1 MQVLMTPLLYKDME
15 IDVERLDQD
24 LFATLE
30 EDHLGLPHVQTLRIS
45 MEDGAHADEGMS
57 DLQAHVVCRLL
68 NAIPRNSLTRIEYD
82 TTYSS
87 DKNKQRLTCVLE
99 SQTHALVMPEYTLL
113 FVFAR
118 RKFATTNILVAC
130 MQYSVT
136 GTSTGT

>member
-99 SQTHALVMPEYTLL
+99 SQTHALVCRNTLCCSSSPDESPQL
-113 FVFAR
+113 PTFS
-118 RKFATTNILVAC
+118 LLAC
-130 MQYSVT
+130 
-136 GTSTGT
+136 STL